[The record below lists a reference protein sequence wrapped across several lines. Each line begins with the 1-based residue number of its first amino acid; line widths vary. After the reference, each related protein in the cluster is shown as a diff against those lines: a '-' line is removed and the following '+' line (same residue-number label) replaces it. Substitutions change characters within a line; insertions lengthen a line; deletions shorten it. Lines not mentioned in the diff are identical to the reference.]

1 MAESEGGA
9 IIVMLALLKDNQH
22 LVGVL
27 LGIVFGVIARLLM
40 LKTDYRQYPTSP
52 HGQIIHISLG
62 VIAAA
67 LGAVAV
73 PALMGKDYTAI
84 TFLTLAAQ
92 QFRDVR
98 KMERETLTKIDSL
111 ELVSRGAT
119 YIEGIAMV
127 FEGRNYLVIMTAL
140 ITSLFAILIN
150 AWVGIAAGLL
160 SLLIVFKLK
169 SGHQISHI
177 ASVEIADV
185 IVDGPDLFVSDIYI
199 MNVGLKANQ
208 DIIARR
214 GIGYILT
221 PTNPNSKVT
230 LGNIGQRQAI
240 LYDLATILGVYRD
253 DGEPALIP
261 MAKLD
266 MEDGRLA
273 IFMLPQERDVEKG
286 REIIGMVQILESAV
300 RMPTEAKVNEKEA
313 GKVG

>member
-1 MAESEGGA
+1 
-9 IIVMLALLKDNQH
+9 MLTFLKQNDH

-27 LGIVFGVIARLLM
+27 LGIMFGITARLFM
-40 LKTDYRQYPTSP
+40 LKTDYRQYPTYP
-52 HGQIIHISLG
+52 HGRIIHISLG

-73 PALMGKDYTAI
+73 PALFNKDYTAI
-84 TFLTLAAQ
+84 TFLSLAAQ

-140 ITSLFAILIN
+140 LTSLFAILLN
-150 AWVGIAAGLL
+150 VWWGIAAGLI
-160 SLLIVFKLK
+160 SLCIVLKLK
-169 SGHQISHI
+169 SGKSIAHI
-177 ASVEIADV
+177 AEVSAGEVKI
-185 IVDGPDLFVSDIYI
+185 DGPDLFVSDIYI
-199 MNVGLKANQ
+199 MNVGLKSNQ
-208 DIIARR
+208 DIIAER
-214 GIGYILT
+214 GMGFIVK

-230 LGNIGQRQAI
+230 LSNLGQRQAI

-253 DGEPALIP
+253 DGEPALVP

-266 MEDGRLA
+266 MKDGRLA
-273 IFMLPQERDVEKG
+273 IFLLPQEKDPNKG
-286 REIIGMVQILESAV
+286 REIVLRVPILESAV
-300 RMPTEAKVNEKEA
+300 RMPTESPVNQKGAEKS
-313 GKVG
+313 G